1 MQVDFAT
8 QRTNSHCRFRS
19 IPNLDFALHQMGRR
33 EFAFR
38 VFEFIWAVSSGDCT
52 TLRDWSSFAW
62 SCEGSQKRLNI
73 WTCASTHESRQAG
86 APELDT
92 DWRIT
97 PIGGE
102 RDQTLRE
109 IGAEFQTANGLLF
122 SVLDRVCTAGWR

>member
-1 MQVDFAT
+1 MHFVCANDSA
-8 QRTNSHCRFRS
+8 
-19 IPNLDFALHQMGRR
+19 IDALWARALR
-33 EFAFR
+33 KVFAFR

-62 SCEGSQKRLNI
+62 SCEGSQNRLNI
-73 WTCASTHESRQAG
+73 WTCGSTHESRQAG

-102 RDQTLRE
+102 RDQRLRK
-109 IGAEFQTANGLLF
+109 IGAESQTANGLLF
-122 SVLDRVCTAGWR
+122 SVWTAFALPVGDSLVLG